1 MKTMLIT
8 QIIFQQEKNVSFLL
22 SMNKFD
28 KKKRLKNT
36 ELFELYSIKRHI
48 SLIVYYL
55 HDMFIKEQNN

>member
-28 KKKRLKNT
+28 KKK
-36 ELFELYSIKRHI
+36 
-48 SLIVYYL
+48 
-55 HDMFIKEQNN
+55 D